1 MSLPTD
7 LKYTSSHEWLL
18 LDGDQ
23 VTVGITDHAQ
33 EQLGELVFVELPE
46 VGAEVKQ
53 GDELAVVESVKTA
66 SDVYAPI
73 SGEVVAVNDSLDDEP
88 SQVNATPFD
97 NGWLFKLRLTQ
108 PSELE
113 QLMSADDYADMIQE
127 G

>member
-18 LDGDQ
+18 LDGEH

-46 VGAEVKQ
+46 VGTEVKQ
-53 GDELAVVESVKTA
+53 GDDLAVVESVKTA
-66 SDVYAPI
+66 SDVYAPV